1 VGVVVLP
8 PVVGGVARDWGGQ
21 DYDVLTAVRQR
32 ELHEPTGLA
41 RVGEH
46 GLLLLGRPVG

>member
-1 VGVVVLP
+1 MGVVVQPL
-8 PVVGGVARDWGGQ
+8 VVGGVARDWGGQ
-21 DYDVLTAVRQR
+21 DCDVLTAAWQW